1 MGELAVTYTYTY
13 IYIHTYS
20 QYIINLVTWMDIH
33 GFPRPGPRP
42 GPRWTIR
49 GARLQLRPG
58 TLLGWQ
64 RFREEREQI
73 ERGHDVHLGNFLR
86 GDLDLDI
93 S

>member
-13 IYIHTYS
+13 IYTYS

-33 GFPRPGPRP
+33 GFLRPGARP

-93 S
+93 L